1 MCVTFFGR
9 MRSDIIYVVTTTNDS
24 RDLSSLK
31 PFRLNVLCWL
41 NSSHASANKAITE
54 DSYYPLNY
62 STLACA
68 GVEEGKVKMR
78 NAISS
83 KPSTAKFRPSSQGA
97 FGKRHEE
104 WL

>member
-1 MCVTFFGR
+1 MPAWKNIWASFVPRCKACVIA
-9 MRSDIIYVVTTTNDS
+9 SDAS
-24 RDLSSLK
+24 CSF
-31 PFRLNVLCWL
+31 PFLCWL

-54 DSYYPLNY
+54 GSYYPLNY